1 MRGKNIMEDVTIY
14 DILKNAP
21 QGLKLYSPLF
31 GDVEFHE
38 VDNESESITVCAN
51 GSFQSFNKN
60 GKYYT
65 SYEGAECLLFPNKK
79 CRTWDNWQFELFKPG
94 DIVCNEDD
102 DFYLCSESWK
112 TFITVTGEKIEN
124 TGFLGALEYAAKEER
139 EKFIDELAK
148 NGFSWTELG
157 LNTVNKCGF

>member
-1 MRGKNIMEDVTIY
+1 MEDVTIY

-31 GDVEFHE
+31 GEVEFHE
-38 VDNESESITVCAN
+38 VDNESESITVCVN
-51 GSFQSFNKN
+51 GSFQNFNKN

-65 SYEGAECLLFPNKK
+65 SYEGAECLFFPNKK
-79 CRTWDNWQFELFKPG
+79 CRTWDNWQFELFEPG
-94 DIVCNEDD
+94 VVVCNEDD

-139 EKFIDELAK
+139 EKFMDELSK

-157 LNTVNKCGF
+157 LTI